1 MHRLPDGMNVAHQTD
16 ESFCKIAVVRQR
28 PQRRPIPVNNDRFI
42 VQHPL
47 HDLPASLAAVH
58 AEWNGPLIIRMAR
71 PYDGHREAIFPILLH
86 QIVFTS
92 DFVSG
97 IGPVWIG

>member
-42 VQHPL
+42 VQR
-47 HDLPASLAAVH
+47 PASFGRRV
-58 AEWNGPLIIRMAR
+58 EWTAHHTYG
-71 PYDGHREAIFPILLH
+71 
-86 QIVFTS
+86 
-92 DFVSG
+92 
-97 IGPVWIG
+97 